1 MLRSLGHDTKKCET
15 RVYTSFFDQAKAVT
29 ELTQHV
35 RETTSEDSEKA
46 EKDVGETTIHQCL
59 VCSTASY
66 PFF

>member
-1 MLRSLGHDTKKCET
+1 MLLSLGHDTKKCDT

-35 RETTSEDSEKA
+35 RETTSEDSEK
-46 EKDVGETTIHQCL
+46 DVGETTIHQCL